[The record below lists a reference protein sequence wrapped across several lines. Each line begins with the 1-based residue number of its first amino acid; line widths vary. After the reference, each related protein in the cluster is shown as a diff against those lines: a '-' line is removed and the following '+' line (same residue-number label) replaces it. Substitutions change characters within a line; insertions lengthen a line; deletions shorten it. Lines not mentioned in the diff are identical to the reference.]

1 MECIVTAQA
10 KAAVLTVVIVHGGGK
25 AISHAIKASGHEPAF
40 VEVANLDPDKQVAL
54 KTHEDTC
61 MGIDHDLYQQR
72 IYAAAKS
79 AETRKLAL
87 ETKCRA
93 LLK

>member
-40 VEVANLDPDKQVAL
+40 VEVANLDTDKQVAL
-54 KTHEDTC
+54 KSLEDTC
-61 MGIDHDLYQQR
+61 MGIDHDLYQKR
-72 IYAAAKS
+72 ISAAAKS
-79 AETRKLAL
+79 VE
-87 ETKCRA
+87 RA
-93 LLK
+93 RLRSRRSARHS